1 MIKFNF
7 NNLPVKEDVFN
18 DPTLM
23 VIVGSVKSGKSSI
36 CNQLSAQHNW
46 LILDTQ
52 IVPGYDKLKGG
63 KVIRLVGLEPPM
75 DNESIDEYK
84 KTKSL
89 IETETMNPVRDN
101 KKIKALS
108 DKLKTIKY
116 WETYKRRK
124 NLKENEYYLSDIFEY
139 YDSVDEN
146 GKFINECKY
155 DGIIVDI
162 FGIID
167 QDDTW
172 SEYSAARKWCSN
184 YPDFILDKT
193 RISILDLPGVQGSRG
208 WEYLRNEIKD
218 IISNLIR
225 IFKRVI
231 LVSHLKDKYTLEQ
244 DKTSQLQEKQI
255 DLRGKTAS
263 IILSESD
270 ACGFMTVKNN
280 KGTLCF
286 DGKRSTTESRCP
298 HLYNNTIDISEKNP
312 DGSITTYWERIY
324 TIYKK

>member
-1 MIKFNF
+1 MITFNF
-7 NNLPVKEDVFN
+7 NNLPVKENVYN
-18 DPTLM
+18 DPSLM
-23 VIVGSVKSGKSSI
+23 IIVGSVKSGKSSI

-52 IVPGYDKLKGG
+52 IVPGYNKLKGA
-63 KVIRLVGLEPPM
+63 KVVRLIGLEPPM
-75 DNESIDEYK
+75 DEDNIDEYK
-84 KTKSL
+84 KTKSA
-89 IETETMNPVRDN
+89 IENETLNPVRDN

-116 WETYKRRK
+116 WETYKRKK
-124 NLKENEYYLSDIFEY
+124 NLKSDEFYLSDIIEY
-139 YDSVDEN
+139 YDKTDDQGN
-146 GKFINECKY
+146 FINECKY
-155 DGIIVDI
+155 DGVIVDI
-162 FGIID
+162 FSIVD

-231 LVSHLKDKYTLEQ
+231 LVAHLKDKYTLEQ

-263 IILSESD
+263 IVLSEAD
-270 ACGFMTVKNN
+270 ACGFMTIKNN

-286 DGKRSTTESRCP
+286 EAKRATIDSRCP
-298 HLYNNTIDISEKNP
+298 HLYNKTIEISEKNA
-312 DGSITTYWERIY
+312 DDSITTYWDRIY